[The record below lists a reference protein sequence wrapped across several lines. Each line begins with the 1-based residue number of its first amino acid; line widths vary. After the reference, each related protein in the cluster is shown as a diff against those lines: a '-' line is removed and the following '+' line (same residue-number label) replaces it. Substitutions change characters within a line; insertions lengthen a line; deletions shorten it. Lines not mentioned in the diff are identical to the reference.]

1 MTTRHRT
8 LGQTAQR
15 GEGNLKFIIYLLVL
29 GIFAYLGIV
38 NVPRFFSMQSLKA
51 DAADLARTTGVQG
64 ISVERVRPKADEL
77 ARKYEIP
84 PQDIKVQQEG
94 RGIAITINTVKKI
107 DLIVTDY
114 EWVIQQTTKA
124 VPY

>member
-1 MTTRHRT
+1 MTTRRPI
-8 LGQTAQR
+8 LGKHAQR
-15 GEGNLKFIIYLLVL
+15 GEGNAKFVVYLLVL

-38 NVPRFFSMQSLKA
+38 NIPRFFSMQNLKA

-64 ISVERVRPKADEL
+64 VAVDKVRYKADEL

-94 RGIAITINTVKKI
+94 RGIAITVNTVKKI
-107 DLIVTDY
+107 DLIVTEYD
-114 EWVIQQTTKA
+114 WVIQETTKQ

>member
-1 MTTRHRT
+1 MTTRRRI
-8 LGQTAQR
+8 LGQHAQR
-15 GEGNLKFIIYLLVL
+15 GEGNAKFIIYLLVL
-29 GIFAYLGIV
+29 GIVAYLGIV
-38 NVPRFFSMQSLKA
+38 NIPRFFSMQSLKT

-64 ISVERVRPKADEL
+64 ISVDRVRPKADEL

-107 DLIVTDY
+107 DLIVTEYD
-114 EWVIQQTTKA
+114 WVIQETTKA

>member
-1 MTTRHRT
+1 MTTRRRT

-64 ISVERVRPKADEL
+64 VSVEKVRPKADEL

>member
-1 MTTRHRT
+1 MTTRRPM
-8 LGQTAQR
+8 LGQHAQR
-15 GEGNLKFIIYLLVL
+15 GEGNAKFIIYLLVL
-29 GIFAYLGIV
+29 GIVAYLGIV

-64 ISVERVRPKADEL
+64 ISVDRVRPKADEL

-94 RGIAITINTVKKI
+94 RGISITINTVKKI
-107 DLIVTDY
+107 DLIVTEYD
-114 EWVIQQTTKA
+114 WVIQETTKA